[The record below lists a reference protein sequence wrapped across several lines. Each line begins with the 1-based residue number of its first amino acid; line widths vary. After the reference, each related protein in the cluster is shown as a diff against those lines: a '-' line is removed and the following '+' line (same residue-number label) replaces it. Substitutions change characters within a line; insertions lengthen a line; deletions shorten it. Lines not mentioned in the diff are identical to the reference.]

1 MELYKPWI
9 LCLALFS
16 PVLCV
21 CIVVVH
27 FNCRIVSHC
36 VNTPQFISLL
46 LSCWGIWV
54 VSSLGLLLQPPT
66 TFKIVTEKDGRK
78 KAVLYSLWESQVQL
92 QEDTWERLRQT
103 KVGVVTGPR
112 IGVTACH
119 SGPHGRHWGGQDAE
133 DRSTESASATAFIWG
148 IYWKHKLESRLP
160 GKISITSDM
169 QMTPPLWQK
178 VKRN

>member
-1 MELYKPWI
+1 MELYKSWI

-46 LSCWGIWV
+46 LYCWGIWV
-54 VSSLGLLLQPPT
+54 VSSLGFLLQPPT

-92 QEDTWERLRQT
+92 QEIHGRGSDRQSWCSHSPR
-103 KVGVVTGPR
+103 TG
-112 IGVTACH
+112 GTACH
-119 SGPHGRHWGGQDAE
+119 SRPHGRHWGGQDAE
-133 DRSTESASATAFIWG
+133 DRS
-148 IYWKHKLESRLP
+148 
-160 GKISITSDM
+160 M
-169 QMTPPLWQK
+169 
-178 VKRN
+178 

>member
-1 MELYKPWI
+1 M
-9 LCLALFS
+9 
-16 PVLCV
+16 
-21 CIVVVH
+21 
-27 FNCRIVSHC
+27 R
-36 VNTPQFISLL
+36 
-46 LSCWGIWV
+46 
-54 VSSLGLLLQPPT
+54 
-66 TFKIVTEKDGRK
+66 
-78 KAVLYSLWESQVQL
+78 ESGAAARGYMG
-92 QEDTWERLRQT
+92 EAQT
-103 KVGVVTGPR
+103 DKVGVVTGPR
-112 IGVTACH
+112 TGVTACH